1 MTGAKYT
8 HRRVGR
14 VIVPVSDQD
23 RALEFYLRALGM
35 EQRTDAPAP
44 GSGRWIEVAP
54 AGATTVLALAQ
65 PRGGMFGHPGIG
77 TLISLSSGGCR
88 SRPRGLA

>member
-1 MTGAKYT
+1 
-8 HRRVGR
+8 

-23 RALEFYLRALGM
+23 RALDFYLRALGM